1 MYIVLY
7 PFHDLQDDNY
17 VYITG
22 DEYPRKGYKPEKAR
36 ITELTTPENALGK
49 PVIAEKI
56 KETKKK
62 GQ

>member
-1 MYIVLY
+1 MPYIVLS

-17 VYITG
+17 IYMTG

-36 ITELTTPENALGK
+36 IKELSTPENAIGIPL
-49 PVIAEKI
+49 I
-56 KETKKK
+56 KESKKK